1 MCHGFWPFL
10 LVIFTHA
17 LPYLSFLLSSLPF
30 GPFPLPPLHGFNF
43 FCSINYVSF
52 LFFFFLNP
60 QSIISSRFS
69 SSTSLFC
76 NLTSLPFISILM
88 IEPHEGIESAATP
101 HWAYSICVLL
111 PSFSQLGSSSQNT
124 WQSIHHPFH
133 FMPRVC
139 RDSTLK

>member
-1 MCHGFWPFL
+1 MLFHTCHFFSHHFL
-10 LVIFTHA
+10 LD
-17 LPYLSFLLSSLPF
+17 LSLYLLCMDLISFAA
-30 GPFPLPPLHGFNF
+30 
-43 FCSINYVSF
+43 SIMSPSF
-52 LFFFFLNP
+52 FFFFLNP